1 MTRLSIFSRRSV
13 AGNNRGLDVA
23 TTVQHV
29 AQHVLQARQGSLSGD
44 VVGGTN
50 LFRRNESEGTTDGLG
65 RMVKRRLQ
73 GDFRIVQAAGIKL
86 HFGAARTAAQE
97 IYRAPPANP
106 SHGPLPRF

>member
-23 TTVQHV
+23 SAVQHM

-50 LFRRNESEGTTDGLG
+50 LFRRNESEGSPDSLG

-73 GDFRIVQAAGIKL
+73 GDLGIVQAVGIPL
-86 HFGAARTAAQE
+86 HLGAYLANGRGN
-97 IYRAPPANP
+97 PPAAH
-106 SHGPLPRF
+106 SH